1 MSSIKIVFLGTSAAV
16 PTKERFL
23 SSLSLQRDSGE
34 ILLFDCGE
42 GTQFRLMKFGVNF
55 QKISKIFIS
64 HLHSDHIYGLFGLLS
79 TMKFTD
85 RTKPLN
91 IYGPFGIKS
100 IIEAI
105 KGDLLNYP
113 YEIHIHEIDEGLVLE
128 EEKYR
133 VFAQS
138 VPHGILTLAYAYI
151 EKDRLGRF
159 NSNKAKS
166 LKVKKGAKWQKLQNG
181 VSVLSDDNKVI
192 MPEMVLGTKR
202 RGFKIVIASDGLYN
216 EEFVP
221 FARDADILVMESTYT
236 EKFKKN
242 ALEKLHS
249 TAKISA
255 KIAAQANAKKL
266 ILTHISARFKE
277 DTELVAEAQK
287 EFPNAII
294 AYDGLEINMNLKD
307 LNDEEQ

>member
-23 SSLSLQRDSGE
+23 SSLSLQRGSGE

-42 GTQFRLMKFGVNF
+42 GTQFRLMKFGVNY

-85 RTKPLN
+85 RTKLLN
-91 IYGPFGIKS
+91 IYGPYGLKS
-100 IIEAI
+100 IIEAV
-105 KGDLLNYP
+105 KGDLSNYP
-113 YEIHIHEIDEGLVLE
+113 YEIIIHEINEGLVLE
-128 EEKYR
+128 NDEYR
-133 VFAQS
+133 IFAQGIH
-138 VPHGILTLAYAYI
+138 HGIPTLAYAYI
-151 EKDRLGRF
+151 EKNRLGRF
-159 NSNKAKS
+159 DTKKAKE

-181 VSVLSDDNKVI
+181 QSVLSDDNKVI
-192 MPEMVLGTKR
+192 LPEMVLGLKR
-202 RGFKIVIASDGLYN
+202 RGFKIVVASDGLYN

-221 FARDADILVMESTYT
+221 FARDADILIMESTYT
-236 EKFKKN
+236 EKFKEN

-255 KIAAQANAKKL
+255 KIAAMANAKKL

-277 DTELVAEAQK
+277 ETELVAEAQK
-287 EFPNAII
+287 EFPNAIV
-294 AYDGLEINMNLKD
+294 AHDGLEITMNLKD
-307 LNDEEQ
+307 IDKEEQ

>member
-23 SSLSLQRDSGE
+23 SSLALHRGSGE

-42 GTQFRLMKFGVNF
+42 GTQFQLMKFGVNY

-79 TMKFTD
+79 TMKFTN

-100 IIEAI
+100 IIEAV
-105 KGDLLNYP
+105 KGDFSNYP
-113 YEIHIHEIDEGLVLE
+113 YKITIHEINEGLVLE
-128 EEKYR
+128 EDKYR
-133 VFAQS
+133 IFAQGI
-138 VPHGILTLAYAYI
+138 PHGVLTLAYAYI

-159 NSNKAKS
+159 DTKKAKA
-166 LKVKKGAKWQKLQNG
+166 LKVKKGSKWQKLQNG
-181 VSVLSDDNKVI
+181 ISVLSEDNKII

-216 EEFVP
+216 EEFIP
-221 FARDADILVMESTYT
+221 FAQNADILIMESTFT
-236 EKFKKN
+236 EKYKKN

-277 DTELVAEAQK
+277 DKELVTEAQK

-294 AYDGLEINMNLKD
+294 AYDGLEITMNLKD
-307 LNDEEQ
+307 LEK